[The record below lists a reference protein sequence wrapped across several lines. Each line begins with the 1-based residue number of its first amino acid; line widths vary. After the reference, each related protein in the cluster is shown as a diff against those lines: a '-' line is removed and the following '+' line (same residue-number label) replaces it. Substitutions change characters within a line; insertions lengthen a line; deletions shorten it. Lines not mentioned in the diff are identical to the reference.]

1 MLLEH
6 EWSALCLLRLGLGF
20 GSSDCYRD
28 RIPGSFR
35 EGWQITFEMPSSIR
49 GLQCG
54 PHDKQAAVEAAWPS
68 CLSILMLGHVRSVVQ
83 ACFRRV
89 RSKSRE
95 TCRT

>member
-1 MLLEH
+1 MSGARCVRYGSV
-6 EWSALCLLRLGLGF
+6 WGLGLPTVTGIGF
-20 GSSDCYRD
+20 LGASARASRLPLRCL
-28 RIPGSFR
+28 
-35 EGWQITFEMPSSIR
+35 R
-49 GLQCG
+49 GLQLG

-68 CLSILMLGHVRSVVQ
+68 CLSILMSGHVRSVVQ